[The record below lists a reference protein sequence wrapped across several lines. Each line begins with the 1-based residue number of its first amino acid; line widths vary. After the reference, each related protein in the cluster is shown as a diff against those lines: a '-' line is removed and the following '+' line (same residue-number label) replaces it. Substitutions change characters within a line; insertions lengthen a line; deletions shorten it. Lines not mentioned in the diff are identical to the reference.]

1 VTRGARLADDQV
13 PPLVAGCHPV
23 PVAPSD
29 DLPLPPRRPLL
40 LPVAIA
46 TVLLIVIGSS
56 VGLVMGARAKD
67 RGAATAASTST
78 TPADDPTASAPPCR
92 PESQAA
98 AQRFSPAGTLMTV
111 LRIRTATS
119 SVWICADAQGRLFYH
134 ANRGGEQDRWIEG
147 KTALFLPDVAEHEGR
162 YRVTA
167 TDREGRVTTFD
178 VSPERLFITHKDGR
192 EEVQPAQ

>member
-1 VTRGARLADDQV
+1 M
-13 PPLVAGCHPV
+13 

-40 LPVAIA
+40 LPVAVA
-46 TVLLIVIGSS
+46 TVLLTVIGSS

-67 RGAATAASTST
+67 RGSVTTVSPSTA
-78 TPADDPTASAPPCR
+78 PVEDPTAAGPPCR
-92 PESQAA
+92 AESQAV
-98 AQRFSPAGTLMTV
+98 AQQFNAAGTLVTV

-119 SVWICADAQGRLFYH
+119 AVWICSDAARRLYYH
-134 ANRGGEQDRWIEG
+134 ANRGGADASWVEG
-147 KTALFLPDVAEHEGR
+147 KTALFLPDVVQYDGG
-162 YRVTA
+162 YRATA

-192 EEVQPAQ
+192 QEEQPAL

>member
-1 VTRGARLADDQV
+1 M
-13 PPLVAGCHPV
+13 

-56 VGLVMGARAKD
+56 VGLVMSARVKD
-67 RGAATAASTST
+67 RGTASTASPST
-78 TPADDPTASAPPCR
+78 APVIDPTATAPPCR

-98 AQRFSPAGTLMTV
+98 AQRFSPAGTLVIV

-119 SVWICADAQGRLFYH
+119 TVWICSDAERRLYYH
-134 ANRGGEQDRWIEG
+134 ANRGGADAPWVEG
-147 KTALFLPDVAEHEGR
+147 ETALFLPDVVQYDGG
-162 YRVTA
+162 YRATA
-167 TDREGRVTTFD
+167 TDAKGGVTTFD
-178 VSPERLFITHKDGR
+178 VSSGRLLITHTDGR
-192 EEVQPAQ
+192 EEEQPAL